1 LVIAVPFSW
10 CSWRITRD
18 LPAGRAPAGD
28 RHLNFYE
35 SRDNVD
41 PPSTAQTT
49 ARGTPTAKVLQR
61 KPGDV
66 TIDDLDLA
74 ARDAW
79 VQAEAEEDT
88 GQPGDDAER
97 SGEAG
102 CGGRTPAD

>member
-1 LVIAVPFSW
+1 
-10 CSWRITRD
+10 
-18 LPAGRAPAGD
+18 
-28 RHLNFYE
+28 
-35 SRDNVD
+35 
-41 PPSTAQTT
+41 
-49 ARGTPTAKVLQR
+49 
-61 KPGDV
+61 V